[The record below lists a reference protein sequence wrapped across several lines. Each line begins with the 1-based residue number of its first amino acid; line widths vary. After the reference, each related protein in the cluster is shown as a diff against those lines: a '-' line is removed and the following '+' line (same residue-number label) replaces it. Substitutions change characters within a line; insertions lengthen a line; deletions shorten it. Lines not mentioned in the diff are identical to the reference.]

1 MEAIK
6 QELQQKINRLQ
17 KKNAELFLL
26 AETAQSF
33 ATAKSTEQIIER
45 LLSFCVQL
53 TGAEKVYYLSINEPS
68 WKLEQGTFKAIDTQE
83 YSDVINRIKSLEL
96 SKNKGDCNKEDQIE
110 KTNYTPIPI
119 IGNEQKSILLVN
131 LPLYK
136 NSPEY
141 VDIILKITDT
151 FILALKEK
159 EFSEQL
165 IRSKNALRESEQRW
179 ATTLA
184 SIGDA
189 VVATDIDGK
198 VTFLNPVAE
207 ELTGWTLN
215 EAKGQPINAVLK
227 LINEQTRI
235 DVENP
240 VCKVLQTGVIVGI
253 ANHTILLRKDGTEV
267 SINDSAAPI
276 IDAEG
281 KITGVVLV
289 FQDITERK
297 KTADALNKSL
307 EKFKLLSEATAGLLA
322 SKNPQAI
329 VQNICLKA
337 MDYLNCDCFFNYL
350 VDQKAS
356 KLNLNAYAG
365 IPIDDAMKIKC
376 LDFGVAVCGYAAQR
390 GERIVVEDIQNISNP
405 RAHIIR
411 SYGIQAYACHPLLS
425 QGNVLGT
432 LSFGTKNRTS
442 FTSDELEFM
451 KTITDQ
457 VATAMQRIINE
468 NALQESRLALEKKAA
483 EVEKYAANMESLAE
497 ERARKL
503 RDSERLA
510 AIGAT
515 AGMVGHDLRNPLQ
528 AVIGEVYLAKS
539 ELEEMPESKQKTVL
553 KECVDAIAEQV
564 NYMDKIVS
572 DLQTFVKPVEFYKQE
587 VNLKQLVMS
596 VLAQISIPQ
605 SILTNLH
612 IDSTLIMNTDPQ
624 LLKRVLIN
632 LITNAVQAM
641 PEGGNLDIKAQ
652 TNDIEH
658 VEIVVEDTGTGIP
671 DEIKPKIFTPLF
683 TTKSKGQGFGLA
695 ACKRVIEAQGGT
707 ITFESQEGKGT
718 KFILSLPR
726 D

>member
-1 MEAIK
+1 
-6 QELQQKINRLQ
+6 
-17 KKNAELFLL
+17 
-26 AETAQSF
+26 
-33 ATAKSTEQIIER
+33 
-45 LLSFCVQL
+45 
-53 TGAEKVYYLSINEPS
+53 
-68 WKLEQGTFKAIDTQE
+68 
-83 YSDVINRIKSLEL
+83 
-96 SKNKGDCNKEDQIE
+96 
-110 KTNYTPIPI
+110 
-119 IGNEQKSILLVN
+119 
-131 LPLYK
+131 
-136 NSPEY
+136 
-141 VDIILKITDT
+141 
-151 FILALKEK
+151 
-159 EFSEQL
+159 
-165 IRSKNALRESEQRW
+165 
-179 ATTLA
+179 
-184 SIGDA
+184 
-189 VVATDIDGK
+189 
-198 VTFLNPVAE
+198 
-207 ELTGWTLN
+207 
-215 EAKGQPINAVLK
+215 
-227 LINEQTRI
+227 
-235 DVENP
+235 
-240 VCKVLQTGVIVGI
+240 
-253 ANHTILLRKDGTEV
+253 
-267 SINDSAAPI
+267 
-276 IDAEG
+276 
-281 KITGVVLV
+281 
-289 FQDITERK
+289 
-297 KTADALNKSL
+297 
-307 EKFKLLSEATAGLLA
+307 
-322 SKNPQAI
+322 
-329 VQNICLKA
+329 
-337 MDYLNCDCFFNYL
+337 
-350 VDQKAS
+350 
-356 KLNLNAYAG
+356 
-365 IPIDDAMKIKC
+365 MKIKC